1 VKRVDTQL
9 SAKAGDSKIKGKL
22 SGTQVEE
29 EFQDIGLQ
37 TKSSLE
43 LDLQ

>member
-1 VKRVDTQL
+1 MKGVDTQL
-9 SAKAGDSKIKGKL
+9 SAKIGDPKVKEKL

-37 TKSSLE
+37 NKSSLG
-43 LDLQ
+43 LDL